1 MEQNIGLLTIV
12 ISLFSGLYN
21 PVWASQSDKQAVLS
35 CDINGIW
42 QHADK
47 DAALDINLAKG
58 TISVNRHATNKSA
71 VGQVVLKELKHIHTG
86 KWSGQMYAAATDGYV
101 GVDITSSDCQ
111 SLTVTHQGQ
120 TILTLLRT
128 K

>member
-1 MEQNIGLLTIV
+1 MGQYVGNLVIV
-12 ISLFSGLYN
+12 IALFSSLLN
-21 PVWASQSDKQAVLS
+21 PLWATQSDKQAVLS

-58 TISVNRHATNKSA
+58 TISVKRHATNKSA

-86 KWSGQMYAAATDGYV
+86 KWSGQMYAAETDGHV